1 MNFTKEEKL
10 CRVKKRIDCLKDM
23 ERIYI
28 YILTEPKKTNYN
40 LSSNV

>member
-1 MNFTKEEKL
+1 MQKL
-10 CRVKKRIDCLKDM
+10 DYLT
-23 ERIYI
+23 ERKGYIYNI